1 MFDEEANRTLQLMK
15 MKQKN
20 AEDLNRINQNMKHQ
34 IAINNYEEQ
43 KYKRE
48 REQEQKKINDEELL
62 LKERKQKMIN
72 DYRKGLD
79 EQVKEKQM
87 LKEINNKVKFDE
99 NKDCLN
105 IKNQLQE
112 EQNNRNKN
120 NFIKNENK

>member
-1 MFDEEANRTLQLMK
+1 
-15 MKQKN
+15 
-20 AEDLNRINQNMKHQ
+20 
-34 IAINNYEEQ
+34 
-43 KYKRE
+43 
-48 REQEQKKINDEELL
+48 
-62 LKERKQKMIN
+62 MIN

-112 EQNNRNKN
+112 EQNNRNKEKYEKIN
-120 NFIKNENK
+120 NYKKELDEQIEKNKKFKQNKELLE